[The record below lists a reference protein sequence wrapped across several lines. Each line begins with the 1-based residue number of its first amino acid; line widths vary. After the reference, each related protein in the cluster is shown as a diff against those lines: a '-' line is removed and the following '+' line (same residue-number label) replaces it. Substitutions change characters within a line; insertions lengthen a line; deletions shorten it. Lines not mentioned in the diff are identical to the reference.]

1 MHYTVWPSCRILPH
15 FRFLLHDFLRCRAGH
30 CFRNR
35 RSTLFSCP
43 LNDLFSTQ
51 GLIEYEVY
59 ETVDVTEQ
67 CWERRQ
73 HEGGSM
79 ESLPAAARRVKQ
91 WVKKRSTREIFTNF
105 YLSKLPEFFLHHQI
119 EQVSLS
125 FDYTELL
132 LKFHRGFALSP
143 QAQHDIY
150 KIYIQLVTSTSYF
163 LVLLIDFA
171 ENYTHIAQV
180 NFFVP
185 EELLWYFLYRA
196 FQFICPS
203 RYRS

>member
-1 MHYTVWPSCRILPH
+1 
-15 FRFLLHDFLRCRAGH
+15 
-30 CFRNR
+30 
-35 RSTLFSCP
+35 
-43 LNDLFSTQ
+43 
-51 GLIEYEVY
+51 
-59 ETVDVTEQ
+59 
-67 CWERRQ
+67 
-73 HEGGSM
+73 M

-91 WVKKRSTREIFTNF
+91 WVKKRSTRETFTNF

-150 KIYIQLVTSTSYF
+150 KIFIQLVTSTSYF

-180 NFFVP
+180 NFLVP

-196 FQFICPS
+196 FQFIFPA
-203 RYRS
+203 RDRS